1 MDGYYFVN
9 YIFVI
14 IVRKVV
20 YTLRITDDNNVITT
34 VKESLM
40 EKSNCVNS
48 IQIIINKFYKEQIDM
63 TDTTAYMKYVL
74 PVTKKIKM
82 TQLIA
87 DTTTDESHILYT
99 IPVTANIS
107 AEPGDIEVSF
117 TFLKLVHDE
126 ESDTTTSYVRK
137 TESGLIHITKL
148 AQFDSYEPSE
158 MLTELDQRILA
169 LMATAEDIKKLGQ
182 ATYDNMPI
190 DMKLDSEAKK
200 LTLVNAN
207 GNTGDGVGIADL
219 SDSIAKELTGTD
231 PDGTQDGVTHIDKV
245 TGVQSLDEL
254 LK

>member
-1 MDGYYFVN
+1 M
-9 YIFVI
+9 
-14 IVRKVV
+14 

-82 TQLIA
+82 TQIIA

>member
-1 MDGYYFVN
+1 M
-9 YIFVI
+9 
-14 IVRKVV
+14 

-40 EKSNCVNS
+40 EKSNCVNF
-48 IQIIINKFYKEQIDM
+48 IQIIINKLYKEQIDM

-82 TQLIA
+82 IQLIA

-117 TFLKLVHDE
+117 TFLKLVHDD

>member
-1 MDGYYFVN
+1 M
-9 YIFVI
+9 
-14 IVRKVV
+14 

-48 IQIIINKFYKEQIDM
+48 IQIIINKLYKEQIDM

-231 PDGTQDGVTHIDKV
+231 PDGTQDGITHIDKV
-245 TGVQSLDEL
+245 SPIWNLC
-254 LK
+254 

>member
-1 MDGYYFVN
+1 M
-9 YIFVI
+9 
-14 IVRKVV
+14 

-48 IQIIINKFYKEQIDM
+48 IQIIINKLYKEQIDM

-126 ESDTTTSYVRK
+126 ESDSTTSYVRK

-231 PDGTQDGVTHIDKV
+231 PDGIQDGVTHIDKV

>member
-1 MDGYYFVN
+1 M
-9 YIFVI
+9 
-14 IVRKVV
+14 

-48 IQIIINKFYKEQIDM
+48 IQIIINKLYKEQIDM

-207 GNTGDGVGIADL
+207 GNTGEGIGIADL

>member
-1 MDGYYFVN
+1 M
-9 YIFVI
+9 
-14 IVRKVV
+14 

-48 IQIIINKFYKEQIDM
+48 IQIIINKLYKEQIDM

-99 IPVTANIS
+99 IPVTASIS

-148 AQFDSYEPSE
+148 AQFDTYEPSE

-182 ATYDNMPI
+182 TTYDNMPI

-200 LTLVNAN
+200 LTLVNTN

>member
-1 MDGYYFVN
+1 M
-9 YIFVI
+9 
-14 IVRKVV
+14 

-82 TQLIA
+82 TKLIA
-87 DTTTDESHILYT
+87 DTATDESHILYT

-117 TFLKLVHDE
+117 TFLKLVHED
-126 ESDTTTSYVRK
+126 ESDITTSYVRK

-231 PDGTQDGVTHIDKV
+231 PDGIQDGITHIDKV

>member
-1 MDGYYFVN
+1 M
-9 YIFVI
+9 
-14 IVRKVV
+14 

-48 IQIIINKFYKEQIDM
+48 IQIIINKVYKEQIDM
-63 TDTTAYMKYVL
+63 ADTTAYMKYVL

-117 TFLKLVHDE
+117 TFLKLVHDD

-158 MLTELDQRILA
+158 MLTELDQRILI

-231 PDGTQDGVTHIDKV
+231 PDGTQDGITHIDKV

>member
-1 MDGYYFVN
+1 M
-9 YIFVI
+9 
-14 IVRKVV
+14 

-48 IQIIINKFYKEQIDM
+48 IQIIINKLYKEQIDM

-169 LMATAEDIKKLGQ
+169 LMETAEDIKKLGQ

-207 GNTGDGVGIADL
+207 GNTGNGVGIADL

>member
-1 MDGYYFVN
+1 M
-9 YIFVI
+9 
-14 IVRKVV
+14 

-48 IQIIINKFYKEQIDM
+48 IQIIINKLYKEQIDM

-126 ESDTTTSYVRK
+126 ESDITTSYVRK

-207 GNTGDGVGIADL
+207 GNTGDGVGIAEL

-231 PDGTQDGVTHIDKV
+231 PDGIQDGITHIDKV

>member
-1 MDGYYFVN
+1 M
-9 YIFVI
+9 
-14 IVRKVV
+14 

-48 IQIIINKFYKEQIDM
+48 IQIIINKLYKEQIDM

-117 TFLKLVHDE
+117 TFLKLVHDK

-207 GNTGDGVGIADL
+207 GNTGDGIGIADL

-231 PDGTQDGVTHIDKV
+231 PDGTQDGITHIDKV

>member
-1 MDGYYFVN
+1 M
-9 YIFVI
+9 
-14 IVRKVV
+14 

-48 IQIIINKFYKEQIDM
+48 IQIIINKLYKEQINM

-207 GNTGDGVGIADL
+207 GNTGEGIGIADL

-231 PDGTQDGVTHIDKV
+231 PDGTQDGITHIGKV

>member
-1 MDGYYFVN
+1 M
-9 YIFVI
+9 
-14 IVRKVV
+14 

-48 IQIIINKFYKEQIDM
+48 IQIIINKLYKEQIDM

-107 AEPGDIEVSF
+107 AEPGNIEVSF

-126 ESDTTTSYVRK
+126 KSDTTTSYVRK

-231 PDGTQDGVTHIDKV
+231 PDGTQDGITHIDKV

>member
-1 MDGYYFVN
+1 MYA
-9 YIFVI
+9 
-14 IVRKVV
+14 
-20 YTLRITDDNNVITT
+20 LRITDDNNVITT

-48 IQIIINKFYKEQIDM
+48 IQIIINKLYKEQIDM

-126 ESDTTTSYVRK
+126 ESNTTTSYVRK

-148 AQFDSYEPSE
+148 AQFDSYEPNE

-231 PDGTQDGVTHIDKV
+231 PDGTQDGITHIDKV

>member
-1 MDGYYFVN
+1 M
-9 YIFVI
+9 
-14 IVRKVV
+14 

-48 IQIIINKFYKEQIDM
+48 IQIIINKLYKEQINM

-117 TFLKLVHDE
+117 TLLKLVHDE

-207 GNTGDGVGIADL
+207 GNTGEGIGIADL

>member
-1 MDGYYFVN
+1 M
-9 YIFVI
+9 
-14 IVRKVV
+14 

-48 IQIIINKFYKEQIDM
+48 IQIIINKLYKEQIDM

-82 TQLIA
+82 TRLIA

-231 PDGTQDGVTHIDKV
+231 PDGTQDGITHIDKV

>member
-1 MDGYYFVN
+1 M
-9 YIFVI
+9 
-14 IVRKVV
+14 

-40 EKSNCVNS
+40 EKSNCVNF
-48 IQIIINKFYKEQIDM
+48 IQIIINKLYKEQIDM

-117 TFLKLVHDE
+117 TFLKLVHDD

-158 MLTELDQRILA
+158 MLTELDQRILV

>member
-1 MDGYYFVN
+1 M
-9 YIFVI
+9 
-14 IVRKVV
+14 

-48 IQIIINKFYKEQIDM
+48 IQIIINKLYKEQIDM

-107 AEPGDIEVSF
+107 AESGDIEVSF

-231 PDGTQDGVTHIDKV
+231 PDGTQDGITHIDKV

>member
-1 MDGYYFVN
+1 M
-9 YIFVI
+9 
-14 IVRKVV
+14 

-48 IQIIINKFYKEQIDM
+48 IQIIINKLYKEQIDM

-158 MLTELDQRILA
+158 MLTELDLRILA

>member
-1 MDGYYFVN
+1 M
-9 YIFVI
+9 
-14 IVRKVV
+14 

-48 IQIIINKFYKEQIDM
+48 IQIIINKLYKEQIDM

-107 AEPGDIEVSF
+107 AESGDIEVSF
-117 TFLKLVHDE
+117 TFLKLVHDD

>member
-1 MDGYYFVN
+1 M
-9 YIFVI
+9 
-14 IVRKVV
+14 

-48 IQIIINKFYKEQIDM
+48 IQIIINKLYKEQINM

-117 TFLKLVHDE
+117 TFLELVHDE

-231 PDGTQDGVTHIDKV
+231 PDGTQDGITHIDKV

>member
-1 MDGYYFVN
+1 M
-9 YIFVI
+9 
-14 IVRKVV
+14 

-48 IQIIINKFYKEQIDM
+48 IQIIINKLYKEQIDM

-169 LMATAEDIKKLGQ
+169 LNEYDEDIKKLGQ

-231 PDGTQDGVTHIDKV
+231 PDGTQDGITHIDKV

>member
-1 MDGYYFVN
+1 M
-9 YIFVI
+9 
-14 IVRKVV
+14 

-48 IQIIINKFYKEQIDM
+48 IQIIINKLYKEQIDM

-87 DTTTDESHILYT
+87 DTITDESHILYT

>member
-1 MDGYYFVN
+1 M
-9 YIFVI
+9 
-14 IVRKVV
+14 

-117 TFLKLVHDE
+117 TLLKLVHDE

>member
-1 MDGYYFVN
+1 M
-9 YIFVI
+9 
-14 IVRKVV
+14 

-48 IQIIINKFYKEQIDM
+48 IQIIINKLYKEQIDM

-169 LMATAEDIKKLGQ
+169 LMATAEDIKKPGQ

-231 PDGTQDGVTHIDKV
+231 PDGTQDGITHIDKV

>member
-1 MDGYYFVN
+1 M
-9 YIFVI
+9 
-14 IVRKVV
+14 

-48 IQIIINKFYKEQIDM
+48 IQIIINKLYKEQIDM

-148 AQFDSYEPSE
+148 AQFDSYEPNE

-207 GNTGDGVGIADL
+207 GNTGEGIGIADL

-231 PDGTQDGVTHIDKV
+231 PDGTQDGITHIDKV

>member
-1 MDGYYFVN
+1 M
-9 YIFVI
+9 
-14 IVRKVV
+14 

-207 GNTGDGVGIADL
+207 GNTGDGVGIAEL

-231 PDGTQDGVTHIDKV
+231 PDGIQDGITHIDKV

>member
-1 MDGYYFVN
+1 M
-9 YIFVI
+9 
-14 IVRKVV
+14 

-48 IQIIINKFYKEQIDM
+48 IQIIINKLYKEQIDM

-169 LMATAEDIKKLGQ
+169 FMATAEDIKKLGQ

>member
-1 MDGYYFVN
+1 M
-9 YIFVI
+9 
-14 IVRKVV
+14 

-48 IQIIINKFYKEQIDM
+48 IQIIINKLYKEQIDM

-82 TQLIA
+82 TKLVA

-207 GNTGDGVGIADL
+207 GNTGDGVGIAEL

-231 PDGTQDGVTHIDKV
+231 PDGIQDGITHIDKV

>member
-1 MDGYYFVN
+1 M
-9 YIFVI
+9 
-14 IVRKVV
+14 

-48 IQIIINKFYKEQIDM
+48 IQIIINKLYKEQIDM

-126 ESDTTTSYVRK
+126 ESYTTTSYVRK

-231 PDGTQDGVTHIDKV
+231 PDGTQDGITHIDKV

>member
-1 MDGYYFVN
+1 M
-9 YIFVI
+9 
-14 IVRKVV
+14 

-48 IQIIINKFYKEQIDM
+48 IQIIINKLYKEQIDM

-74 PVTKKIKM
+74 PGTKKIKM

>member
-1 MDGYYFVN
+1 M
-9 YIFVI
+9 
-14 IVRKVV
+14 

-48 IQIIINKFYKEQIDM
+48 IQIIINKLYKEQIDM

-182 ATYDNMPI
+182 ATYDNIPI

-231 PDGTQDGVTHIDKV
+231 PDGTQDGITHIDKV

>member
-1 MDGYYFVN
+1 M
-9 YIFVI
+9 
-14 IVRKVV
+14 

-40 EKSNCVNS
+40 EKSNCVNF
-48 IQIIINKFYKEQIDM
+48 IQIIINKLYKEQIDM

-117 TFLKLVHDE
+117 TFLKLVHDD

-231 PDGTQDGVTHIDKV
+231 PDGTQDGITHIDKV

>member
-1 MDGYYFVN
+1 M
-9 YIFVI
+9 
-14 IVRKVV
+14 

-48 IQIIINKFYKEQIDM
+48 IQIIINKLYKEQIDM

-117 TFLKLVHDE
+117 T
-126 ESDTTTSYVRK
+126 S
-137 TESGLIHITKL
+137 
-148 AQFDSYEPSE
+148 
-158 MLTELDQRILA
+158 
-169 LMATAEDIKKLGQ
+169 
-182 ATYDNMPI
+182 
-190 DMKLDSEAKK
+190 
-200 LTLVNAN
+200 
-207 GNTGDGVGIADL
+207 
-219 SDSIAKELTGTD
+219 
-231 PDGTQDGVTHIDKV
+231 
-245 TGVQSLDEL
+245 
-254 LK
+254 

>member
-1 MDGYYFVN
+1 M
-9 YIFVI
+9 
-14 IVRKVV
+14 

-48 IQIIINKFYKEQIDM
+48 IQIIINKLYKEQIDM

-117 TFLKLVHDE
+117 TFLKLVHDD

-169 LMATAEDIKKLGQ
+169 FMATAEDIKKLGQ

-231 PDGTQDGVTHIDKV
+231 PDGTQDGITHIDKV

>member
-1 MDGYYFVN
+1 M
-9 YIFVI
+9 
-14 IVRKVV
+14 

-48 IQIIINKFYKEQIDM
+48 IQIIINKLYKEQIDM

-148 AQFDSYEPSE
+148 AQFDSYEPNE

-231 PDGTQDGVTHIDKV
+231 PDGTQDGITHIDKV

>member
-1 MDGYYFVN
+1 M
-9 YIFVI
+9 
-14 IVRKVV
+14 

-48 IQIIINKFYKEQIDM
+48 IQIIINKLYKEQIDM

-117 TFLKLVHDE
+117 TFLKLVHDD

-231 PDGTQDGVTHIDKV
+231 PDGTQDGITHIDKV

>member
-1 MDGYYFVN
+1 M
-9 YIFVI
+9 
-14 IVRKVV
+14 

-48 IQIIINKFYKEQIDM
+48 IQIIINKLYKEQIDM

-137 TESGLIHITKL
+137 TESGLIHIIKL

>member
-1 MDGYYFVN
+1 M
-9 YIFVI
+9 
-14 IVRKVV
+14 

-40 EKSNCVNS
+40 EKSNCVNF
-48 IQIIINKFYKEQIDM
+48 IQIIINKLYKEQIDM

-158 MLTELDQRILA
+158 MLTELDQRILV